1 MVDNMDTLKFQEE
14 STRKLVLQLLKRQG
28 NADAKTIAKFCGLTT
43 MAVGRHLLKLSSEG
57 LIQSRLERRPRG
69 RPAAVHSLTEQGD
82 GHFPRDYAGVATEVL
97 ASLVQLDGPEKVK
110 QVFRQRRGTMEAGY
124 RGRTKGKGFEQRVRA
139 VAAVLTECGYMAEV
153 ESMNPGEFLL
163 TLGNCAIRDVAK
175 RFPEACDEELCLVRN
190 LVNAKVTRVSHLL
203 AGDRHCSYRIC
214 PKGRRK
220 GNSAGQ
226 TASDEDD
233 V

>member
-1 MVDNMDTLKFQEE
+1 MTNNIDTLRSREE
-14 STRKLVLQLLKRQG
+14 STRQLVLEFLKRQG
-28 NADAKTIAKFCGLTT
+28 KADAKTIAKFCGLTT
-43 MAVGRHLLKLSSEG
+43 MAVGRHLLKLGSEG
-57 LIQSRLERRPRG
+57 LTQARWDRRPKG

-110 QVFRQRRGTMEAGY
+110 QVFRQRRRSMEASY
-124 RGRTKGKGFEQRVRA
+124 RGRTKGKELEQRVQA
-139 VAAVLTECGYMAEV
+139 VATVLAECGYMAEV
-153 ESMNPGEFLL
+153 ECVNPDEFLL
-163 TLGNCAIRDVAK
+163 TLDNCAIRDVAK

-220 GNSAGQ
+220 GASAGP
-226 TASDEDD
+226 TASDEDA